1 MPAIAQRS
9 GAPTAPQG
17 TATTRDRLLI
27 ATMHLLARQ
36 GLAGTGVKQILE
48 QADAQ
53 FSSLYHHFPGGKDE
67 LAAEA
72 LRTAGILY
80 QGLVESVW
88 DEADDVVQSVRA
100 VFNGA
105 AQALVDSDYED
116 VCPIGTVAMEVASS
130 NEDLRKATAEIYEMW
145 VASAQRRIR
154 KAGISVRQAEKLA
167 LSIITLLEGAFVLCR
182 ATRSPDAMLVS
193 GEMAVRMVENSLR
206 PTRSR

>member
-1 MPAIAQRS
+1 MPSKTHSVGVA
-9 GAPTAPQG
+9 TAPQ
-17 TATTRDRLLI
+17 ATGSTRDRLLI

-48 QADAQ
+48 RADAQ

-88 DEADDVVQSVRA
+88 DEADDLVHSIRA

-130 NEDLRKATAEIYEMW
+130 NEVLRQATAEIYEMW
-145 VASAQRRIR
+145 VASAQGRIR
-154 KAGISVRQAEKLA
+154 EAGISVRQAKKLA

-193 GEMAVRMVENSLR
+193 GEMAVRLVENSLR
-206 PTRSR
+206 PTRTP

>member
-1 MPAIAQRS
+1 
-9 GAPTAPQG
+9 
-17 TATTRDRLLI
+17 
-27 ATMHLLARQ
+27 MHLLARQ

-88 DEADDVVQSVRA
+88 DEADDVVQSIRA

-145 VASAQRRIR
+145 VASAQGRIR
-154 KAGISVRQAEKLA
+154 KAGVSVRQAEKLA

-182 ATRSPDAMLVS
+182 ARRSPDAMLVS
-193 GEMAVRMVENSLR
+193 GEMAVRLVENSLR
-206 PTRSR
+206 PTQSR